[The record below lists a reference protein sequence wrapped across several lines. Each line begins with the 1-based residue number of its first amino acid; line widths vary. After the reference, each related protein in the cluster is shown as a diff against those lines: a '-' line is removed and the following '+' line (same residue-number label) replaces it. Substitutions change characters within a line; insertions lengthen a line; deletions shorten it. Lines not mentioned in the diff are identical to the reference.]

1 MLEKDAFQ
9 LYAKFFVVELRKME
23 PEFQDI
29 EEAVIELWVRW
40 EQLKKEERNQWLL
53 KASKAMQTCKEKY
66 QRKSLKKEDFKK
78 KENIL
83 VSKSEEEENLC
94 NFRAVNKNVD
104 RTQKDMTEKQKNI
117 EAVPKQYLNIC
128 SLCKAILLSEESFK
142 NHLKEHEQDNNMSPS
157 TEYLCS
163 DIPSLTCSEKE
174 RKPPRNIWV
183 KCSYCKD
190 MFEDNL
196 QLKRHLYKRKYCCL
210 QYNAIS
216 EPLK

>member
-83 VSKSEEEENLC
+83 VSKSEEVENLC

-163 DIPSLTCSEKE
+163 DIPSLACSEKE
-174 RKPPRNIWV
+174 RKPLRNIWV

-196 QLKRHLYKRKYCCL
+196 QLKRHWYKRK
-210 QYNAIS
+210 
-216 EPLK
+216 